1 MTNQRHRI
9 LKFIFL
15 IALTLIMLYPVIWL
29 FLGSV
34 KANNEI
40 FAGGRILPSVW
51 KWENYKAGWYALPRF
66 TFGTFFMNTFKL
78 VFFVVLGSIV
88 STTLAGYAFARLDFP
103 FKNLLFT
110 VLLATLMLP
119 EQVLLVPRYVLFSKL
134 GWVNSYKAL
143 TIPAFFGQFSGGFFI
158 YLMTQFIRGIPRELD
173 EAAVVDG
180 CGTVRIFWHV
190 ILPNCKPV
198 VFSVGI
204 FAFMWSWNDFLNQ
217 LLYINDVGRFTV
229 SLGLRLFLD
238 SAPAVSW
245 GSLFAMSILT
255 LIPVIFVFYVGQEFL
270 VDGIATTGLKG

>member
-1 MTNQRHRI
+1 MSYRKHETI
-9 LKFIFL
+9 KLIFL
-15 IALTLIMLYPVIWL
+15 VILTLFMLYPVIWL

-34 KANNEI
+34 KANHEI
-40 FAGGRILPSVW
+40 FAGSQIFPA
-51 KWENYKAGWYALPRF
+51 KWQWINYKTGWNSLPRF
-66 TFGTFFMNTFKL
+66 TFGTFFINTFKV
-78 VFFVVLGSIV
+78 VFFVVFGSIF
-88 STTLAGYAFARLDFP
+88 STTLAGYAFARLEFP

-119 EQVLLVPRYVLFSKL
+119 EQVLLVPRYVLFSRL

-143 TIPAFFGQFSGGFFI
+143 TIPAFVGQFSGGFFI

-180 CGTVRIFWHV
+180 CGTFRIFWNI

-198 VFSVGI
+198 VFSVGL

-217 LLYINDVGRFTV
+217 LLYINDVGRFTI

-238 SAPAVSW
+238 SAAAVSW
-245 GSLFAMSILT
+245 GSLFAMSILS
-255 LIPVIFVFYVGQEFL
+255 LVPVIVLFYVAQEFF
-270 VDGIATTGLKG
+270 VEGIATSGIKG